1 MTIFGHPG
9 QVKDMRLCIIEDE
22 VVLGDD
28 RTIRECKLDAADGS
42 ILGLLYADS
51 TVESGWES
59 VNIFD
64 YKDFQSQAPAE

>member
-1 MTIFGHPG
+1 
-9 QVKDMRLCIIEDE
+9 MRLCIIEDE

-28 RTIRECKLDAADGS
+28 RTIRECKLDATDGS
-42 ILGLLYADS
+42 IIALLYADS

-64 YKDFQSQAPAE
+64 YKDFQSQGPEE